1 MDQLSREDIIDG
13 LSEVVAILA
22 RSQQPAGIRI
32 VGGAAIAFWFGDRR
46 LTDDVDARLTP
57 AEDVLAASET
67 VGARRGWPTRWLNPD
82 ASIFFP
88 DYGETVEWTVIHSA
102 DDVVVEIA
110 STRALLA
117 MKLRASRPG
126 RDDDDIARLLALHAI
141 DSIEEAEELH
151 RAFYPADELTD
162 RALLLL
168 EDILRAETPA
178 PDLLTLPSLNRGKGT
193 GETPGRPIPRASSR

>member
-1 MDQLSREDIIDG
+1 MDQLSREDIVEG
-13 LSEVVAILA
+13 LSDVVEILA
-22 RSQQPAGIRI
+22 RSQRPAGIRI

-57 AEDVLAASET
+57 AEDVLAAAET
-67 VGARRGWPTRWLNPD
+67 VGRSRGWPSRWLNPD

-88 DYGETVEWTVIHSA
+88 DYGETVEWTTIHSA
-102 DDVVVEIA
+102 DEVVVEIA

-151 RAFYPADELTD
+151 RALPGRRTD
-162 RALLLL
+162 GSSTSA
-168 EDILRAETPA
+168 A
-178 PDLLTLPSLNRGKGT
+178 RGHPPRRGT
-193 GETPGRPIPRASSR
+193 GAGSSDASHPGPHEGHRRLIVTAGH

>member
-1 MDQLSREDIIDG
+1 MDQLSREDIVEG
-13 LSEVVAILA
+13 LSDVVEILA
-22 RSQQPAGIRI
+22 RSQRTAGIRI

-57 AEDVLAASET
+57 AEDVLAAAEA
-67 VGARRGWPTRWLNPD
+67 VGRRRGWPSRWLNPD

-88 DYGETVEWTVIHSA
+88 DYGETVEWTTIHSA
-102 DDVVVEIA
+102 DEVVVEIA

-151 RAFYPADELTD
+151 RAFYPGDELTD
-162 RALLLL
+162 RALRLL
-168 EDILRAETPA
+168 EDILRAGTPA
-178 PDLLTLPSLNRGKGT
+178 PDLLTLPTL
-193 GETPGRPIPRASSR
+193 GRTKDTDGSP